1 MPEFRFHHLER
12 RRLEQA
18 LPELL
23 EAALAE
29 GKRAIVQAASSEEI
43 EALNERLWNYSDDS
57 FLPHGAKGDG
67 DPELQPVYLTEGS
80 DNPNG
85 AAVRVLLSGVDAAG
99 LAGSAYER
107 VLVLID
113 GRDPDAVA
121 KSREQWTKVR
131 AAGEPQSYWR
141 EGDDGGWVR
150 AR

>member
-1 MPEFRFHHLER
+1 M
-12 RRLEQA
+12 
-18 LPELL
+18 
-23 EAALAE
+23 
-29 GKRAIVQAASSEEI
+29 
-43 EALNERLWNYSDDS
+43 
-57 FLPHGAKGDG
+57 
-67 DPELQPVYLTEGS
+67 
-80 DNPNG
+80 
-85 AAVRVLLSGVDAAG
+85 RVLLSGVDAAG